1 MGNCM
6 RRGSA
11 NMVWAGDDE
20 EDGEDWG
27 RRRQGRREMDES
39 CGGGDESGGHGG
51 EEVEKQRLLGDDHDE
66 MGGGGGG
73 SVSSSNK
80 STREVKIKITRK
92 ELEELVG
99 RADVQGLSVEQILA
113 TLINDKSQMFR
124 AKPKVQQM
132 LTPSMDMA
140 EPRLALMTGRLI
152 VLWPFC
158 GLSSMFLSFDTF
170 NVKYSEKPFL
180 SGLHQVIECPTIRM
194 RMGQGR
200 FGMKP
205 EWICGKVEPMAACV
219 VPSFWFRPI
228 STLEM
233 NHPDLES
240 TSRSSTQGQRPN
252 SFSR

>member
-27 RRRQGRREMDES
+27 RRQGRREMDES

-113 TLINDKSQMFR
+113 TLINGSGY
-124 AKPKVQQM
+124 PHGNYHHQQHH
-132 LTPSMDMA
+132 LRSWRP
-140 EPRLALMTGRLI
+140 
-152 VLWPFC
+152 VLH
-158 GLSSMFLSFDTF
+158 S
-170 NVKYSEKPFL
+170 
-180 SGLHQVIECPTIRM
+180 I
-194 RMGQGR
+194 
-200 FGMKP
+200 P
-205 EWICGKVEPMAACV
+205 EV
-219 VPSFWFRPI
+219 
-228 STLEM
+228 
-233 NHPDLES
+233 N
-240 TSRSSTQGQRPN
+240 
-252 SFSR
+252 

>member
-1 MGNCM
+1 MLYLGP
-6 RRGSA
+6 
-11 NMVWAGDDE
+11 
-20 EDGEDWG
+20 
-27 RRRQGRREMDES
+27 
-39 CGGGDESGGHGG
+39 
-51 EEVEKQRLLGDDHDE
+51 RL
-66 MGGGGGG
+66 GG
-73 SVSSSNK
+73 SMSGSDQLA
-80 STREVKIKITRK
+80 I
-92 ELEELVG
+92 ELHRGIYL
-99 RADVQGLSVEQILA
+99 
-113 TLINDKSQMFR
+113 DK
-124 AKPKVQQM
+124 
-132 LTPSMDMA
+132 
-140 EPRLALMTGRLI
+140 
-152 VLWPFC
+152 
-158 GLSSMFLSFDTF
+158 
-170 NVKYSEKPFL
+170 EKPLL